1 MTERSASAMNW
12 YPDSVWQERSKVAAH
27 GDFRERVR
35 YDLTVRP
42 PYAFGVLA
50 AADLARFFGV
60 GRITAI
66 EFGVASGAGLR
77 DLCALASDV
86 TQLTGIGVEIVGF
99 DTGRGLPALK
109 DYRDHPEIWMEGD
122 FSTVDKDDVERRLPS
137 NARVI
142 WGEVAD
148 TLDSFVQQLRPEAPI
163 GFVAH
168 DMDIYHSTWS
178 ALAVYRA
185 EPGKLLPVSLAYFD
199 DTLGKPTR
207 IGSLLRNRWAGQL
220 GAIED
225 FNAAHEH
232 RKIDVIRTLRYRRP
246 LHREPWLEQVYAVHV
261 LDHPARSVPAARR
274 SPLNAFRSRSGFEWP
289 L

>member
-1 MTERSASAMNW
+1 MNW
-12 YPDSVWQERSKVAAH
+12 YPDSVLQERAKVAAH
-27 GDFRERVR
+27 GDFRARVR

-42 PYAFGVLA
+42 PYAFGLLA
-50 AADLARFFGV
+50 AADVARFFGV
-60 GRITAI
+60 ERITAI
-66 EFGVASGAGLR
+66 EFGVANGAGLL
-77 DLCALASDV
+77 DLCALAIDV
-86 TQLTGIGVEIVGF
+86 TQHTGIGVEIVGF

-122 FSTVDKDDVERRLPS
+122 FSTVDKEDLERRLPS
-137 NARVI
+137 NARMI

-148 TLDSFVQQLRPEAPI
+148 TLGSFVQHLRADAPI

-178 ALAVYRA
+178 ALELYRA
-185 EPGKLLPVSLAYFD
+185 EPGTLLPVSLAYFD

-220 GAIED
+220 RAIED
-225 FNAAHEH
+225 FNAAHED
-232 RKIDVIRTLRYRRP
+232 RKIDVIRTLKYRRP
-246 LHREPWLEQVYAVHV
+246 LHLEQWLEQLYAVHV
-261 LDHPARSVPAARR
+261 LDHPARDAQAARR
-274 SPLNAFRSRSGFEWP
+274 SPLNAFRSRNGFEWP